1 MSQQTVNPMHA
12 PAQGDAP
19 EGQISRHMAVRGLM
33 VSPFLVALAGFIW
46 GLNGAWS
53 ALFGIGLVIF
63 NYVLA
68 ASLISIT
75 ARISLALMMGAVLF
89 GYVIRLGIIFAAVM
103 LVKDTGWIS
112 LPALGCT
119 IIVTHLGLL
128 FWEMRHVSA
137 TLAFPGLKPKP
148 GMNDSPN
155 PSTN

>member
-1 MSQQTVNPMHA
+1 MSQQMTNPMHA

-19 EGQISRHMAVRGLM
+19 EGQISRHMAFRGLL

-53 ALFGIGLVIF
+53 ALFGVGLVIF
-63 NYVLA
+63 NYILA

-103 LVKDTGWIS
+103 LVKDAGWIS

-148 GMNDSPN
+148 GMSDSPN

>member
-1 MSQQTVNPMHA
+1 MSQQIANPMHA
-12 PAQGDAP
+12 PAEGDAP
-19 EGQISRHMAVRGLM
+19 EAQISRHMAVRGLM
-33 VSPFLVALAGFIW
+33 VAPFLVALAGFIW

-63 NYVLA
+63 NYILA

-89 GYVIRLGIIFAAVM
+89 GYVIRLGIIFGAVM

-137 TLAFPGLKPKP
+137 TLAFPGLKPKQ
-148 GMNDSPN
+148 GMNESPN